1 MGGEGRL
8 EGSYSPVAVIYENSA
23 RHSAR
28 PAIISDLQT
37 NFFRAAFAAWV
48 LLPLGIV
55 AWEWAAPS
63 WRASCE
69 KGFSNFS
76 LVLLIMV
83 GLHHLYSESCAYTA
97 LTSLLS
103 QPEMVIMRHFGVV
116 RRRKYLVAVGMCEAF
131 LLFTDVTFPFVA
143 RECDDILT
151 ENWKTAWRDVP
162 MVGDFAVK
170 MVEKLRFWGF
180 ALLCSATGILVNGVL
195 GLLCMPFW
203 RSKDSVS
210 GTDFVAWARVA
221 LLAEE
226 MANQK
231 RYVVDYKDNP
241 AARKARSDFIYGRL
255 DADTATMFEDFNQ
268 KLADHLHLVES
279 FHFLTLL
286 LLKIFVGRCLQ
297 LWIQASFLAM
307 AFHSEGA
314 GAKDKVVVSCIVS
327 ALILLH
333 RAAHGVKAL
342 GCTGLPVLILI
353 IGFLIWSG
361 AKALAF
367 TLWKKSQ
374 FKESIKLFHE
384 IEDLIGSSA
393 ALCENM
399 GHTYSSMGNYD
410 EAAKYFQRA
419 LRCLD
424 QEVGK
429 KTGDRA
435 GILLGL
441 GLIEDRLGHFEE
453 ALAAVRESQDLFRQ
467 RANGKP
473 SSLVAKAGMSIAKIL
488 LKLAL
493 QETDELKKQQMEDE
507 AIERE
512 QENVALFEVT
522 CGEDSPLTA
531 SALRGLGE
539 ALKRRGKTEEAIA
552 SFARS
557 YNLEAQ
563 KDAFDLLSIMEARRN
578 LLKEYHGLLKCNCLL
593 TNTLSKQ
600 CSAFCKQYYV
610 CSTDNSIES

>member
-210 GTDFVAWARVA
+210 GTDFVAWARAAETSMMPSVA

-361 AKALAF
+361 AKVAF
-367 TLWKKSQ
+367 AFICEEHLWN
-374 FKESIKLFHE
+374 L
-384 IEDLIGSSA
+384 
-393 ALCENM
+393 
-399 GHTYSSMGNYD
+399 T
-410 EAAKYFQRA
+410 
-419 LRCLD
+419 
-424 QEVGK
+424 
-429 KTGDRA
+429 TGCVK
-435 GILLGL
+435 G
-441 GLIEDRLGHFEE
+441 
-453 ALAAVRESQDLFRQ
+453 
-467 RANGKP
+467 
-473 SSLVAKAGMSIAKIL
+473 
-488 LKLAL
+488 
-493 QETDELKKQQMEDE
+493 T
-507 AIERE
+507 
-512 QENVALFEVT
+512 
-522 CGEDSPLTA
+522 
-531 SALRGLGE
+531 
-539 ALKRRGKTEEAIA
+539 
-552 SFARS
+552 
-557 YNLEAQ
+557 
-563 KDAFDLLSIMEARRN
+563 
-578 LLKEYHGLLKCNCLL
+578 HG
-593 TNTLSKQ
+593 
-600 CSAFCKQYYV
+600 
-610 CSTDNSIES
+610 